1 MQKRQHE
8 KLVKS
13 KVAAQKWMWWTYNG
27 KFLITTIQVNF
38 GADSQL
44 EKATQIH
51 LKCCFKIFCHYQ
63 TTTATSGLP
72 PLISQIFSC
81 YLFCMG
87 HTIFTVWLF
96 LCRKLLSLC
105 MQEFIEIIIIVKHH
119 CTIISVKLTNQLA
132 RLCASSPQS

>member
-44 EKATQIH
+44 EEATQIH
-51 LKCCFKIFCHYQ
+51 LNCCY
-63 TTTATSGLP
+63 
-72 PLISQIFSC
+72 
-81 YLFCMG
+81 
-87 HTIFTVWLF
+87 
-96 LCRKLLSLC
+96 
-105 MQEFIEIIIIVKHH
+105 
-119 CTIISVKLTNQLA
+119 
-132 RLCASSPQS
+132 